1 MQVDSAVSP
10 HLPAAQPEQG
20 DPPPSLNFPAVQGMQ
35 DSNDV
40 PPLSEELFPA
50 GQDVHEPAPSAEEYF
65 DAAHA
70 VHGIP
75 PDAYLPLGHVMEQ
88 EVASAVE
95 DFPASQIAQANE

>member
-1 MQVDSAVSP
+1 MAAIVSL
-10 HLPAAQPEQG
+10 HLPAAQPTQG
-20 DPPPSLNFPAVQGMQ
+20 DPPPSLNFPAVQGVQ
-35 DSNDV
+35 DAIDV

-50 GQDVHEPAPSAEEYF
+50 GQDVQEPAPSAEYF

-70 VHGIP
+70 VHDIP

-95 DFPASQIAQANE
+95 DFPASQIAQSNE